1 MQKEQN
7 CSEALWNESRTQ
19 EQSLKEKVQKTQ
31 LKKESQTE
39 ELRKTEEMLSRRMIT
54 SEYREALE
62 QFTLRYN
69 ELTGILRE
77 RKEKEQKTDQ
87 KKVQLQVQK
96 QEIVA
101 LKEKM
106 TVLEKQLEL
115 WKEEEAEFNKDME
128 QTQILNLRKKLK
140 RGEPCP
146 VCGSRH
152 FVYEENDGGEEKGQE
167 SVDLEKLE
175 TLRKQIENRESVYK
189 AAEQEYQVKQS
200 LLLAAQEEYKELE
213 EKTAA
218 IAKEMEEK
226 KDSLQEELLA
236 YGIQSLKA
244 ERERVRNLDQER
256 ERLEI
261 ERNRIYR
268 QQTEVEQIL
277 GRAQEEW
284 KNKEQQ
290 TRQLEILLIPL
301 KEKVTQKQEQ
311 IRAKIGTETNP
322 EVYLQTLEDS
332 LSNLRKIYQE
342 AKRKKEEAENLLK
355 QSEEVWQILQG
366 TKTGNEEAL
375 KNARTYLE
383 EELKQQGFL
392 NREEV
397 RKALL
402 SKECQERDREEI

>member
-1 MQKEQN
+1 M
-7 CSEALWNESRTQ
+7 SGLWFS
-19 EQSLKEKVQKTQ
+19 
-31 LKKESQTE
+31 
-39 ELRKTEEMLSRRMIT
+39 
-54 SEYREALE
+54 
-62 QFTLRYN
+62 
-69 ELTGILRE
+69 
-77 RKEKEQKTDQ
+77 
-87 KKVQLQVQK
+87 
-96 QEIVA
+96 
-101 LKEKM
+101 
-106 TVLEKQLEL
+106 
-115 WKEEEAEFNKDME
+115 
-128 QTQILNLRKKLK
+128 
-140 RGEPCP
+140 
-146 VCGSRH
+146 H

-342 AKRKKEEAENLLK
+342 AKRKKEEAEN
-355 QSEEVWQILQG
+355 
-366 TKTGNEEAL
+366 
-375 KNARTYLE
+375 Y
-383 EELKQQGFL
+383 
-392 NREEV
+392 
-397 RKALL
+397 
-402 SKECQERDREEI
+402 